1 MKVRR
6 ALVSVHDKTG
16 VVELSR
22 ALHALGVEILST
34 GGTARLLREAG
45 LPVREVADVTGFPEM
60 LDGRVKTL
68 HPKVHG
74 GILARR
80 DVPEHLQA
88 LERHGIA
95 PIDLVVVALYPFEAT
110 VARPGVTRGEA
121 IEQIDVGG
129 PAMIR
134 AAAKNHAAVAVVTD
148 PAQYAGVV
156 AELQASGGALSAAT
170 RERLAADAFA
180 RMAGYDGAIAEFLG
194 GGLSSEGTST
204 APSESTDSVA
214 RAKPA
219 LERGEFPERV
229 ALELRRVMPLRYGE
243 NPHQRGAF
251 YTEVGRPGVGL
262 GAMRQLHGPELG
274 YNNLLDFSAA
284 LGLLLEF
291 EEPAAV
297 VIKHTNPCG
306 AAVGATADAA
316 MARAKASD
324 PVSIYGGI
332 VGVNR
337 AVDAAVVAELAG
349 IFVEILFAPAF
360 EPEALEA
367 LRRTKKKCRVL
378 QVPCARPPAGRVE
391 YRSVLGGVLA
401 QTADDAEDLDPAA
414 LKTVT
419 RRSPSADETAALR
432 FAWRVARHV
441 KSNAIVLAT
450 REQVVGV
457 GAGQMNRLDSAR
469 LAVARAREVG
479 LETRGTVC
487 ASDAFFPFRDGLD
500 EVARAGATAVIQPGG
515 SLRDD
520 EVIAA
525 ADGHDMAMVFTGTR
539 HFRH

>member
-16 VVELSR
+16 VVELAR

-34 GGTARLLREAG
+34 GGTARLLRESG
-45 LPVREVADVTGFPEM
+45 VPVREVADVTGFPEM

-68 HPKVHG
+68 HPKIHG

-80 DVPEHLQA
+80 DTPEHLAA
-88 LERHGIA
+88 LEHHGIP

-110 VARPGVTRGEA
+110 VARPGVTREEA
-121 IEQIDVGG
+121 IEQIDIGG

-134 AAAKNHAAVAVVTD
+134 AAAKNHAGVAVVTH
-148 PAQYAGVV
+148 PSQYGAVIE
-156 AELQASGGALSAAT
+156 ELRASDGALSGAT
-170 RERLAADAFA
+170 CERLATEAFGRTA
-180 RMAGYDGAIAEFLG
+180 QYDTAIARFLG
-194 GGLSSEGTST
+194 GGLGET
-204 APSESTDSVA
+204 AA
-214 RAKPA
+214 RA
-219 LERGEFPERV
+219 EEFPQVLRLDVERV
-229 ALELRRVMPLRYGE
+229 TALRYGE
-243 NPHQRGAF
+243 NPHQRAAF
-251 YTEVGRPGVGL
+251 YRPAGGAPSGL
-262 GAMRQLHGPELG
+262 GAARQMHGPELG

-291 EEPAAV
+291 DEPAAV

-306 AAVGATADAA
+306 AAVGPSVGAS
-316 MARAKASD
+316 MAKAKASD

-337 AVDAAVVAELAG
+337 MLDMSVVTELAG

-360 EPEALEA
+360 APEALEE
-367 LRRTKKKCRVL
+367 LKRTKKKCRVL
-378 QVPCARPPAGRVE
+378 EVPLERPSPGAGDVE
-391 YRSVLGGVLA
+391 YRSVLGGLLA
-401 QTADDAEDLDPAA
+401 QTADQSDRDEGA
-414 LKTVT
+414 LRTVT
-419 RRSPSADETAALR
+419 RRAPTADEQGALR
-432 FAWRVARHV
+432 FAWRVAKHV
-441 KSNAIVLAT
+441 KSNAIVLTT
-450 REQVVGV
+450 RDQVVGV

-479 LETRGTVC
+479 LKTEGTVC

-500 EVARAGATAVIQPGG
+500 EVARAGVTAVIQPGG

-525 ADGHDMAMVFTGTR
+525 ADDHGMAMLFTGVR